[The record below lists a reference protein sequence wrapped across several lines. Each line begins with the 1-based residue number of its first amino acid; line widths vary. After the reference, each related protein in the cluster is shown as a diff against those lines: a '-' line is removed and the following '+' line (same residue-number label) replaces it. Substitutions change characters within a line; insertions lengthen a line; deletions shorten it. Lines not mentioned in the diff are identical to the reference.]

1 MLPRRE
7 LKFVTVYADSLI
19 IVKGADHSEERD
31 KPHCI
36 CSLEES
42 GNELAFA
49 DVDMFRIDMITLTD
63 EKSTTWSSFFR
74 TFHTKVSS
82 LHFNITV
89 VTTWALLNIVESLC
103 PKSLTIEFEMTE
115 GPLRVPRLCQHRAVQ
130 KVSSLTLLNSNIF
143 DECLDAIRIP
153 TLHLQGDTEITGF
166 GLQHVLAE
174 WLTGKRAIKI
184 YEITARGFVSP
195 SHLFHN
201 IPAEHVKD
209 TDNWLIQ
216 RGKDVLC
223 VTATGHKAAVV
234 IPFVYV
240 DLDNVSFMRV
250 IQVNTLYVI
259 LMTPGVKR
267 KSDETLDGIKIA
279 KIHNTDDKL
288 MNLDV
293 TSTFCKNW
301 FRDAKSVLILG
312 DGNLSFSLAVAECA
326 TDIPITATVLDSEN
340 DFRTRYPSCANP
352 EKLRKHANVNLRF
365 SVDATALPQEWWG
378 KFHYIIMNFPHPGGK
393 TNLRKSRQLA
403 SAIFRGVNRI
413 MTKETKFYLALAKGQ
428 AGVEQS
434 E

>member
-19 IVKGADHSEERD
+19 IVKGADRSEDRD

-130 KVSSLTLLNSNIF
+130 K
-143 DECLDAIRIP
+143 
-153 TLHLQGDTEITGF
+153 
-166 GLQHVLAE
+166 E

-259 LMTPGVKR
+259 L
-267 KSDETLDGIKIA
+267 
-279 KIHNTDDKL
+279 
-288 MNLDV
+288 
-293 TSTFCKNW
+293 
-301 FRDAKSVLILG
+301 
-312 DGNLSFSLAVAECA
+312 
-326 TDIPITATVLDSEN
+326 
-340 DFRTRYPSCANP
+340 Y
-352 EKLRKHANVNLRF
+352 
-365 SVDATALPQEWWG
+365 
-378 KFHYIIMNFPHPGGK
+378 
-393 TNLRKSRQLA
+393 
-403 SAIFRGVNRI
+403 
-413 MTKETKFYLALAKGQ
+413 
-428 AGVEQS
+428 
-434 E
+434 